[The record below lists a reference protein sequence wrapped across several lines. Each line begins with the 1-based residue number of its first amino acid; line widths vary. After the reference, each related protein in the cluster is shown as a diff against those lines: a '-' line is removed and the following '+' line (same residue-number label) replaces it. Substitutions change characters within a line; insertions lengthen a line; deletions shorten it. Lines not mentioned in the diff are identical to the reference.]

1 MLILNSPS
9 YIASLVQRPV
19 KEVWTVT
26 EALGIKPVAIIN
38 GVAHFDREQTEAI
51 EVAFAAAA
59 AEVASDE

>member
-1 MLILNSPS
+1 
-9 YIASLVQRPV
+9 
-19 KEVWTVT
+19 
-26 EALGIKPVAIIN
+26 VAIIN